1 MKRKILDP
9 SLRGALATWQSI
21 KRFPRGLRS
30 LGMTFVFVLIFLA
43 NPASALAATLS
54 LDPANG
60 TFNQGCGF
68 SLNINLDTGVAQ
80 TDGTDAIL
88 LFDSSRFTA
97 TSITNGTIYPD
108 YPGNNIDAAA
118 GKITISGLASVSTPF
133 TGKGILATVNFT
145 VSSGAAAGSTQVTF
159 DFDPYKA
166 KTTDSNVVERGTIID
181 ILNSVVNGNYVV
193 GTAPCSAQVPSSIP
207 SSMGGAAA
215 GGTTTPGQRTG
226 GAGGLSSS
234 GFVSGTPSAANIPG
248 QTRTTLPQ
256 GGTQEFTAAI
266 AIVGSIL
273 SILGILGLALL

>member
-1 MKRKILDP
+1 MKRLFRVTAFAIIL
-9 SLRGALATWQSI
+9 SLFS
-21 KRFPRGLRS
+21 
-30 LGMTFVFVLIFLA
+30 
-43 NPASALAATLS
+43 PAPALAATLS

-193 GTAPCSAQVPSSIP
+193 GTAPCSAQVPSSTP

-215 GGTTTPGQRTG
+215 GGTTTAPGQRTG

-234 GFVSGTPSAANIPG
+234 GFVGGTPSAANIPG